1 MAILAI
7 DQGTSAT
14 KAILLDDD
22 FQVIA
27 KGSAPLPVEHLE
39 SGSATTSGNQM
50 WQSVVDAINQVLSSS
65 GEKISAVGLANQ
77 GESILAWDKKTAEP
91 LTPVIIWQDSRS
103 AQICESKKDHS
114 EFVLSKTG
122 LTIDPYFVAPKISW
136 LKQNYPHLPADAV
149 ITTTDTFLIYKLTG
163 EFVTDKATASRT
175 LLFDLKTLN
184 YQQQL
189 ADIWQIDIAKLPK
202 VVSNDQIIGTINCK
216 ELPQLANTPL
226 ASAIV
231 DQPAALFAQNCFTLG
246 QAKCT
251 FGTGAFLLTNIAD
264 QIK

>member
-91 LTPVIIWQDSRS
+91 LTPEIIWQD
-103 AQICESKKDHS
+103 
-114 EFVLSKTG
+114 
-122 LTIDPYFVAPKISW
+122 
-136 LKQNYPHLPADAV
+136 
-149 ITTTDTFLIYKLTG
+149 
-163 EFVTDKATASRT
+163 
-175 LLFDLKTLN
+175 
-184 YQQQL
+184 
-189 ADIWQIDIAKLPK
+189 
-202 VVSNDQIIGTINCK
+202 
-216 ELPQLANTPL
+216 
-226 ASAIV
+226 
-231 DQPAALFAQNCFTLG
+231 
-246 QAKCT
+246 
-251 FGTGAFLLTNIAD
+251 
-264 QIK
+264 